1 MLSYKQFTESV
12 VKPSDKPNT
21 MSFWHGGDLGY
32 SYSDSMSYKKGRFEY
47 GPGLYLTT
55 HYGTAKK
62 YAKGSRKLY
71 MITVEKGKNLS
82 ESTIDFEIVKQF
94 VDRWV
99 MTKKKKDVI
108 QRLEKHNK
116 EGKVPAEILSNIIIN
131 EEAIKP
137 TNMDELRKLFLS
149 QGIDYLLVNS
159 PFGWGEKMMVLFNT
173 KKIVDKIVIG
183 PKDKIEEFDLPT
195 DFN

>member
-1 MLSYKQFTESV
+1 MLSYKQFTESLI
-12 VKPSDKPNT
+12 KSSDKPNT

-32 SYSDSMSYKKGRFEY
+32 SYSDTMSFKKGRFEY

-71 MITVEKGKNLS
+71 MITVEKGKELS
-82 ESTIDFEIVKQF
+82 AVNIDFEIVKQF
-94 VDRWV
+94 INSWV
-99 MTKKKKDVI
+99 ITKKKKEI
-108 QRLEKHNK
+108 TQRLERHNK
-116 EGKVPAEILSNIIIN
+116 GGKVSAEILNNIIIN

-137 TNMDELRKLFLS
+137 NNMDELRKLFLS
-149 QGIDYLLVNS
+149 QGIDYYIVNNA
-159 PFGWGEKMMVLFNT
+159 FGWGEKMLVLFNM
-173 KKIVDKIVIG
+173 KKIVDKIVVG
-183 PKDKIEEFDLPT
+183 SKDKIEEFDLPT